1 MLLIYRLIFLFILI
15 LSSPFLL
22 LKALW
27 GRHGIK
33 ERLGFIP
40 IRSSAKRL
48 FWFHAAS
55 VGELKALATALPE
68 IRKRAPDVDFAIST
82 TTATGNRQAQKLF
95 GDDCLIFL
103 QPLELRSAIGRAIK
117 RISPSK
123 LIVVETELWP
133 LMLNM
138 AHAKGIGLY
147 LINARLSERS
157 FRFYKIFRPI
167 ISVTLGK
174 FSAVLARSETDSSR
188 YKELGAQNAT
198 VIGNIKY
205 DQALNVRVERPELNL
220 PKDNLI
226 FVAGSIR
233 RGEDEI
239 FAELISRCCREN
251 MSISFIL
258 VPRHMKDV
266 SPLLDKLKS
275 RNIVFR
281 LWTNIGK
288 NSHAESLPSGDVL
301 VIDTM
306 GELLNFYSLADIAFV
321 GGSLVP
327 IGGHDPLEPASLSK
341 PVLFGPYMNN
351 AKECADLL
359 LESGGALRVE
369 SVEDFIEIL
378 RRALTDKIEFAEMGK
393 SGHQAILKKAGVSSK
408 IAEILVR

>member
-1 MLLIYRLIFLFILI
+1 LLIYRLIFLFILI

-258 VPRHMKDV
+258 VPT
-266 SPLLDKLKS
+266 LLCGHAG
-275 RNIVFR
+275 I
-281 LWTNIGK
+281 IGRK
-288 NSHAESLPSGDVL
+288 MLSIHRWERVNE
-301 VIDTM
+301 
-306 GELLNFYSLADIAFV
+306 LNFSVRNYFNHFSGNTGHPSSLQ
-321 GGSLVP
+321 SHCLV
-327 IGGHDPLEPASLSK
+327 SK
-341 PVLFGPYMNN
+341 
-351 AKECADLL
+351 
-359 LESGGALRVE
+359 
-369 SVEDFIEIL
+369 
-378 RRALTDKIEFAEMGK
+378 
-393 SGHQAILKKAGVSSK
+393 
-408 IAEILVR
+408 